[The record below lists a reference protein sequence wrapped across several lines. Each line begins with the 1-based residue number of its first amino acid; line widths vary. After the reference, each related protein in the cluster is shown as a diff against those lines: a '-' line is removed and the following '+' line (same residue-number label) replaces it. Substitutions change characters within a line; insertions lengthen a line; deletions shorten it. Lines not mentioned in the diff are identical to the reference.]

1 MREADIRAAIQAVRS
16 GALSRR
22 AFIARLTAV
31 GLPGPMAAALLPM
44 SDAAGAQTGKP
55 FYEPVRRGGGGALR
69 MLFWQGPTL
78 LNPHFASGSK
88 DQAACRLFYEPL
100 VDWDRDGN
108 LYPMLAQEVPSL
120 ANGGLARDG
129 RSVTWKLK
137 PDVTW
142 HDGKP
147 FTADD
152 VVATWEYARDPATAA
167 ITHGSFRSIQVRKV
181 DALTVRHEFDRPTPF
196 WVDAALHCVLPR
208 HLFAAFRGATSRDA
222 PANSRPVGT
231 GPYRFVDM
239 VPGDLVRGELNPTY
253 HQPLKPHFDTVTIK
267 GGGDALSAARAVLQ
281 TGEYDFAWNLQIE
294 DEILRRLEEG
304 GRGTLDFAH
313 GGHVE
318 FLMLNHADPWSE
330 VDGERA
336 SPASR
341 HPVLLDPAVREA
353 LALLVDRDS
362 IQRFL
367 YGRGGVG
374 TANFLVN
381 PARYTSTRKGLGHD
395 PARAEALLEAAGW
408 KRGPDGVRQ
417 RDGKRLKFL
426 FQTSVNATRQ
436 KVQGL
441 LRQAAQRVGIEL
453 ELKSTTAS
461 VFFSSDPGSQDT
473 ATKFLADLQ
482 MYQQGRNG
490 PDPGRFM
497 EMFCSWQIASRE
509 NKWEGRNVIRWR
521 HERYDRTFRA
531 AEVEVD
537 PVRRAALLIE
547 LNDLVCEDG
556 AIVPIVYR
564 PAISALTRRLR
575 APISGWTVE
584 TAQIAD
590 WFKA

>member
-1 MREADIRAAIQAVRS
+1 MREAEIRAALQAVES

-22 AFIARLTAV
+22 GFIARLVAA
-31 GLPGPMAAALLPM
+31 GLPAPMAASLLPI
-44 SDAAGAQTGKP
+44 AGEARAQAGAST
-55 FYEPVRRGGGGALR
+55 YEPSRRGGGGALR
-69 MLFWQGPTL
+69 LLFWQGPTL

-88 DQAACRLFYEPL
+88 DVAACRLFYEPL

-108 LYPMLAQEVPSL
+108 LFPLLAREVPSL
-120 ANGGLARDG
+120 ANGGVARDG
-129 RSVTWKLK
+129 LSVTWKLK
-137 PDVTW
+137 PGVTW
-142 HDGKP
+142 HDGTP

-152 VVATWEYARDPATAA
+152 VVATWAYARDPATAT
-167 ITHGSFRSIQVRKV
+167 ITHGSFRSIQVRKI
-181 DALTVRHEFDRPTPF
+181 DALTVRHEFERPTPF
-196 WVDAALHCVLPR
+196 WVDAALHPVLPR
-208 HLFAAFRGATSRDA
+208 HLFAAFQGAGSRDA
-222 PANSRPVGT
+222 PANARPVGT
-231 GPYRFVDM
+231 GPYRFLEL

-253 HQPLKPHFDTVTIK
+253 HQPLKPHFDSVTIK

-281 TGEYDFAWNLQIE
+281 TGEYDYAWNIQVE
-294 DEILRRLEEG
+294 DDILRRLEESG
-304 GRGTLDFAH
+304 KGTLDFAP
-313 GGHVE
+313 GGNIE
-318 FLMLNHADPWSE
+318 YLMLNHADPWTE

-336 SPASR
+336 APGSR
-341 HPVLLDPAVREA
+341 HPLLLEPAVRQA

-374 TANFLVN
+374 SANFLVN
-381 PARYTSTRKGLGHD
+381 PPRYTSRRSGPGHD

-408 KRGPDGVRQ
+408 KRGPDGIRL
-417 RDGKRLKFL
+417 REGKRLRLL
-426 FQTSVNATRQ
+426 FQTSVNPTRQ

-441 LRQAAQRVGIEL
+441 LRQATQRAGIEL
-453 ELKSTTAS
+453 ELKATTAS
-461 VFFSSDPGSQDT
+461 VFFSSDPASNDT
-473 ATKFLADLQ
+473 AVKFLADLQ

-497 EMFCSWQIASRE
+497 EMFCSWQLASRT

-521 HERYDRTFRA
+521 HEAYDRTFRA

-547 LNDLVCEDG
+547 LNDLVCNDG
-556 AIVPIVYR
+556 AIVPILYR
-564 PAISALTRRLR
+564 PAVSALARRLR